1 MKLKAIHCYQYV
13 RFQGKNENYLTPSIQ
28 NGMPD
33 LELEWLLKEG
43 VVSVKTA
50 KDHILVF
57 PTNIA
62 YCVPLTEETKTR
74 DVSSRGKLTDIDP
87 GTPRK

>member
-1 MKLKAIHCYQYV
+1 MKLKAAHCYQPV
-13 RFQGKNENYLTPSIQ
+13 RFQNKNENFLTAKI
-28 NGMPD
+28 GMED
-33 LELEWLLKEG
+33 LQLELLESG

-62 YCVPLTEETKTR
+62 YCVPLTEETKAKKFENR
-74 DVSSRGKLTDIDP
+74 ADILDNSP
-87 GTPRK
+87 AKKK